1 MENGFSPKDI
11 VPFLE
16 DVADRAG
23 RSIMSYFQGSFR
35 IDLKDKRPG
44 GIDIVTDAD
53 RASEDIIL
61 GSIRREFPDHD
72 ILTEETETNS
82 TGSSWLWLVDPL
94 DGTVNFAHGIP
105 IFSVSI
111 ALMNNGILVAGI
123 VYDPTRA
130 EKFRAIRN
138 DGAYLNG
145 NQIRVSQADR
155 LNKSI
160 IATGFPYDR
169 AYSSVNNVAEFSRV
183 VTRVGGIRR
192 GGSAAIDLAYV
203 SCGRLD
209 GFWELKL
216 KPWDM
221 AAGMLLVEE
230 AGGRVTDRTGRPTD
244 VYTDSVVAT
253 NGVVHEALADILSA
267 DISSAGRSS

>member
-1 MENGFSPKDI
+1 MESSFNPKDI

-16 DVADRAG
+16 DVTDRAG
-23 RSIMSYFQGSFR
+23 RAIMSYFQGKFQ
-35 IDLKDKRPG
+35 IDRKDTAPG

-53 RASEDIIL
+53 RASEEIIL
-61 GSIRREFPDHD
+61 GAIRREFPDHD
-72 ILTEETETNS
+72 ILTEETRTVS
-82 TGSSWLWLVDPL
+82 TGSPWLWLVDPL

-111 ALMNNGILVAGI
+111 ALMHNGALVAGM
-123 VYDPTRA
+123 VYDPTRM
-130 EKFRAIRN
+130 EKFRAMRN
-138 DGAYLNG
+138 NGAYLNG
-145 NQIRVSQADR
+145 DSIHVSRADR
-155 LNKSI
+155 LDRSI
-160 IATGFPYDR
+160 MATGFPYDR
-169 AYSSVNNVAEFSRV
+169 AYSPINNVAEFSRV
-183 VTRVGGIRR
+183 VTRVQGIRR

-216 KPWDM
+216 NPWDM

-244 VYTDSVVAT
+244 VYTDNIVAT
-253 NGVVHEALADILSA
+253 NGMVHDLLVGILSEV
-267 DISSAGRSS
+267 

>member
-1 MENGFSPKDI
+1 MENGFSPEDI

-16 DVADRAG
+16 DVTDRAG

-35 IDLKDKRPG
+35 IDLKDTRPG

-111 ALMNNGILVAGI
+111 ALMNNGILVAGM
-123 VYDPTRA
+123 VYDPTRT

-145 NQIRVSQADR
+145 NQIRVSQADG

-169 AYSSVNNVAEFSRV
+169 AYSPVNNVAEFSRV

-230 AGGRVTDRTGRPTD
+230 AGGRVTDRTGKPTD

-253 NGVVHEALADILSA
+253 NGIVHDALVDILSA
-267 DISSAGRSS
+267 DSSSA

>member
-1 MENGFSPKDI
+1 MQKSFSAKDI

-16 DVADRAG
+16 DVTDRAG
-23 RSIMSYFQGSFR
+23 QAIMSYFQGTFR
-35 IDLKDKRPG
+35 IDLKDTRPG

-53 RASEDIIL
+53 RASEEIIL
-61 GSIRREFPDHD
+61 SAIRREFPDHD
-72 ILTEETETNS
+72 ILTEETRTDK
-82 TGSSWLWLVDPL
+82 TGSPWLWLIDPL

-111 ALMNNGILVAGI
+111 ALMANGTLAAGM

-130 EKFRAIRN
+130 EKFSAVKN
-138 DGAYLNG
+138 EGAYLNG
-145 NQIRVSQADR
+145 NSIRVSQADR

-169 AYSSVNNVAEFSRV
+169 AYSPINNVAEFSRV

-216 KPWDM
+216 NPWDM

-230 AGGRVTDRTGRPTD
+230 AGGLITDRIGRPTD
-244 VYTDSVVAT
+244 VYTDSIVAT
-253 NGVVHEALADILSA
+253 NGIVHDALVAILSEEP
-267 DISSAGRSS
+267 SSG